1 MGKRYKAKE
10 RDRLLE
16 AVRTSGE
23 PVKVIAKRLG
33 VKESTAYYWMKRSR
47 RAEPPTFARLIPSG
61 ATSPASLSIDVGG
74 LVIRVGAGFD
84 AGLLRE
90 VVAALRGG
98 LT

>member
-23 PVKVIAKRLG
+23 PVKVVAKRLG

-47 RAEPPTFARLIPSG
+47 RAELPTFARLIPSA

-74 LVIRVGAGFD
+74 LVIRVDAGFD
-84 AGLLRE
+84 VGLLRE

>member
-1 MGKRYKAKE
+1 MSKRYKATE

-23 PVKVIAKRLG
+23 PVKVVAKRLG
-33 VKESTAYYWMKRSR
+33 VRESTAYYWTKQAR
-47 RAEPPTFARLIPSG
+47 RAVPPKFARVVP
-61 ATSPASLSIDVGG
+61 AAQAASLSIGVGG
-74 LVIRVGAGFD
+74 VVIRLDAGFD

-90 VVAALRGG
+90 VVAALKGG

>member
-1 MGKRYKAKE
+1 MGKRYNAKE

-23 PVKVIAKRLG
+23 PVKVVAKRLS

-47 RAEPPTFARLIPSG
+47 RAELPTFARLIPL
-61 ATSPASLSIDVGG
+61 ARTSPASLSIDVGG
-74 LVIRVGAGFD
+74 LVIRVDAGFD

-90 VVAALRGG
+90 VVAALRDG

>member
-23 PVKVIAKRLG
+23 PVKVVAKRLG

-47 RAEPPTFARLIPSG
+47 RAEAPTFARLIPIA

-74 LVIRVGAGFD
+74 LLIRVDASFD